1 MHCKCCSRD
10 YITSHVTH
18 RNPFNPENGINTAGV
33 TLRGLQKQDMCQAA
47 FLLSRLK
54 VQPPM
59 LPCRH
64 QNKHCHALKSKLHQC
79 EFLLECECVC
89 FQCIVFFCSTQC
101 HWMGEGV
108 QREDTPFYRQIW
120 KATFTLKGTAGCSCL
135 RLFALKRRILNS
147 RNIKSHY

>member
-89 FQCIVFFCSTQC
+89 VFNASFSFAPLNAIEWGKVFRGKT
-101 HWMGEGV
+101 HPFIAKYGK
-108 QREDTPFYRQIW
+108 QRSL
-120 KATFTLKGTAGCSCL
+120 LKGQQGVVVFVCL
-135 RLFALKRRILNS
+135 R
-147 RNIKSHY
+147 